1 MINLKGW
8 DNSQILKYNQK
19 EKKMAIK
26 LNDKWYDE
34 SKFNTELKNA
44 IIQVSNYQKQVN
56 NLNADLQN
64 ARIIV
69 AHHAKFIQDNV
80 PASAE
85 VEEPKAQETPDSSKA
100 AKATAE
106 VIK

>member
-19 EKKMAIK
+19 EKQMAIK

-34 SKFNTELKNA
+34 SKFNAEIKNA
-44 IIQVSNYQKQVN
+44 IVQVGNYQKQIN

-64 ARIIV
+64 CKIIV

-80 PASAE
+80 PAAAE
-85 VEEPKAQETPDSSKA
+85 VEEPKAEEAPVEEPK
-100 AKATAE
+100 E
-106 VIK
+106 

>member
-1 MINLKGW
+1 
-8 DNSQILKYNQK
+8 
-19 EKKMAIK
+19 MAIK

-34 SKFNTELKNA
+34 TKFNTEIKNA
-44 IIQVSNYQKQVN
+44 IVQVGNYQKQIN

-64 ARIIV
+64 CKIIV

-85 VEEPKAQETPDSSKA
+85 VEEPKAQETATEAPVEETA
-100 AKATAE
+100 TEAKE
-106 VIK
+106 

>member
-1 MINLKGW
+1 
-8 DNSQILKYNQK
+8 
-19 EKKMAIK
+19 MAIK

-34 SKFNTELKNA
+34 SKFSTEMKNA

-85 VEEPKAQETPDSSKA
+85 IEEPKAQETATETPVEETA
-100 AKATAE
+100 TEAKE
-106 VIK
+106 

>member
-1 MINLKGW
+1 
-8 DNSQILKYNQK
+8 
-19 EKKMAIK
+19 MAIK

-34 SKFNTELKNA
+34 TKFNTELKNA

-85 VEEPKAQETPDSSKA
+85 VEEPKAQETA
-100 AKATAE
+100 TEAKE
-106 VIK
+106 

>member
-1 MINLKGW
+1 
-8 DNSQILKYNQK
+8 
-19 EKKMAIK
+19 MAIK
-26 LNDKWYDE
+26 LNNKWYDE
-34 SKFNTELKNA
+34 TNFSTEIKNA

-64 ARIIV
+64 AKIIV

-85 VEEPKAQETPDSSKA
+85 VEEPKAEEAPVEEPK
-100 AKATAE
+100 E
-106 VIK
+106 

>member
-1 MINLKGW
+1 
-8 DNSQILKYNQK
+8 
-19 EKKMAIK
+19 MAIK

-44 IIQVSNYQKQVN
+44 IIQVGNYQKQVS
-56 NLNADLQN
+56 NLNVDLQN
-64 ARIIV
+64 CKIIV

-85 VEEPKAQETPDSSKA
+85 IEEPKAQETATETPVEETA
-100 AKATAE
+100 TEAKE
-106 VIK
+106 

>member
-1 MINLKGW
+1 MT
-8 DNSQILKYNQK
+8 
-19 EKKMAIK
+19 IK

-34 SKFNTELKNA
+34 SQFNTELKNA

-64 ARIIV
+64 AKIIV

-80 PASAE
+80 PVSAE
-85 VEEPKAQETPDSSKA
+85 VEEPKAQETAIEEPKA
-100 AKATAE
+100 E
-106 VIK
+106 

>member
-1 MINLKGW
+1 
-8 DNSQILKYNQK
+8 
-19 EKKMAIK
+19 MAIK

-34 SKFNTELKNA
+34 SKFNTEIKNA
-44 IIQVSNYQKQVN
+44 IVQVSNYQKQIN

-64 ARIIV
+64 CKIIV

-85 VEEPKAQETPDSSKA
+85 VEEPKAEEVATE
-100 AKATAE
+100 AKE
-106 VIK
+106 

>member
-1 MINLKGW
+1 MT
-8 DNSQILKYNQK
+8 
-19 EKKMAIK
+19 IK

-34 SKFNTELKNA
+34 SQFNTELKNA
-44 IIQVSNYQKQVN
+44 IVQVSNYQKQIN

-64 ARIIV
+64 CKIIV

-85 VEEPKAQETPDSSKA
+85 VEEPKAQET
-100 AKATAE
+100 ATE
-106 VIK
+106 EPKVE

>member
-1 MINLKGW
+1 
-8 DNSQILKYNQK
+8 
-19 EKKMAIK
+19 MAIK

-34 SKFNTELKNA
+34 TKFNTEIKNA

-64 ARIIV
+64 AKIIV

-85 VEEPKAQETPDSSKA
+85 VEEPKAQETATEAPVEETA
-100 AKATAE
+100 TEAKE
-106 VIK
+106 

>member
-1 MINLKGW
+1 
-8 DNSQILKYNQK
+8 
-19 EKKMAIK
+19 MAIK
-26 LNDKWYDE
+26 LNNKWYDE
-34 SKFNTELKNA
+34 TKFSTEIKNA

-64 ARIIV
+64 AKIIV

-85 VEEPKAQETPDSSKA
+85 VEEPKAEEA
-100 AKATAE
+100 ATEAKE
-106 VIK
+106 

>member
-1 MINLKGW
+1 MT
-8 DNSQILKYNQK
+8 
-19 EKKMAIK
+19 IK

-34 SKFNTELKNA
+34 SQFNTELKNA

-64 ARIIV
+64 AKIIV

-85 VEEPKAQETPDSSKA
+85 VEEPKAEEAPVEKSK
-100 AKATAE
+100 E
-106 VIK
+106 

>member
-1 MINLKGW
+1 
-8 DNSQILKYNQK
+8 
-19 EKKMAIK
+19 MAIK

-85 VEEPKAQETPDSSKA
+85 VEEPKAQETATEAPVEETA
-100 AKATAE
+100 TEAKE
-106 VIK
+106 

>member
-1 MINLKGW
+1 
-8 DNSQILKYNQK
+8 
-19 EKKMAIK
+19 MAIK

-34 SKFNTELKNA
+34 TKFSTEIKNA

-64 ARIIV
+64 AKIIV

-85 VEEPKAQETPDSSKA
+85 VEEPKAEETA
-100 AKATAE
+100 TEAKE
-106 VIK
+106 

>member
-1 MINLKGW
+1 
-8 DNSQILKYNQK
+8 
-19 EKKMAIK
+19 MAIK

-85 VEEPKAQETPDSSKA
+85 VEQPKAQETATETPVEETA
-100 AKATAE
+100 TEAKE
-106 VIK
+106 

>member
-1 MINLKGW
+1 
-8 DNSQILKYNQK
+8 
-19 EKKMAIK
+19 MAIK

-34 SKFNTELKNA
+34 SKFSTDITNA

-64 ARIIV
+64 AKIIV

-80 PASAE
+80 PVSAE
-85 VEEPKAQETPDSSKA
+85 VEEPKAQETAIEEPKA
-100 AKATAE
+100 E
-106 VIK
+106 

>member
-1 MINLKGW
+1 
-8 DNSQILKYNQK
+8 
-19 EKKMAIK
+19 MAIK

-34 SKFNTELKNA
+34 TKFNTELKNA

-64 ARIIV
+64 AKIIV

-85 VEEPKAQETPDSSKA
+85 VEEPKAQETATEAPVEETA
-100 AKATAE
+100 TEAKE
-106 VIK
+106 

>member
-1 MINLKGW
+1 
-8 DNSQILKYNQK
+8 
-19 EKKMAIK
+19 MAIK

-34 SKFNTELKNA
+34 TKFNTEIKNA
-44 IIQVSNYQKQVN
+44 IVQVGNYQKQIN

-64 ARIIV
+64 CKIIV

-85 VEEPKAQETPDSSKA
+85 VEEPKAEEVATE
-100 AKATAE
+100 AKE
-106 VIK
+106 

>member
-1 MINLKGW
+1 
-8 DNSQILKYNQK
+8 
-19 EKKMAIK
+19 MAIK

-34 SKFNTELKNA
+34 TKFNTELKNA

-64 ARIIV
+64 AKIIV

-80 PASAE
+80 PTSAE
-85 VEEPKAQETPDSSKA
+85 VEEPKAEEAPVEEPK
-100 AKATAE
+100 E
-106 VIK
+106 

>member
-1 MINLKGW
+1 MINLKNW
-8 DNSQILKYNQK
+8 DSSQILKYNQK
-19 EKKMAIK
+19 EKQMAIK

-34 SKFNTELKNA
+34 TKFNTEIKNA
-44 IIQVSNYQKQVN
+44 IVQVGNYQKQIN

-64 ARIIV
+64 CKIIV

-85 VEEPKAQETPDSSKA
+85 VEEPKAEEVATE
-100 AKATAE
+100 AKE
-106 VIK
+106 

>member
-1 MINLKGW
+1 
-8 DNSQILKYNQK
+8 
-19 EKKMAIK
+19 MAIK

-34 SKFNTELKNA
+34 TKFNTELKNA

-64 ARIIV
+64 AKIIV

-85 VEEPKAQETPDSSKA
+85 IDEPKVEGTATEAPVEEPKE
-100 AKATAE
+100 
-106 VIK
+106 

>member
-1 MINLKGW
+1 
-8 DNSQILKYNQK
+8 
-19 EKKMAIK
+19 MAIK
-26 LNDKWYDE
+26 LNNKWYDE
-34 SKFNTELKNA
+34 TKFSPEIKNA

-64 ARIIV
+64 AKIIV

-85 VEEPKAQETPDSSKA
+85 VEEPKAEEAPVEEPK
-100 AKATAE
+100 E
-106 VIK
+106 